1 MTPRDEAVLILER
14 GIGRVDVG
22 IVRALVSPHY
32 KQHNPGVPDGPNGLI
47 DMVKYLATLPETARP
62 HPRIARVLVDGDF
75 VIVHAEYR
83 RGTVHGAGID
93 MFRMENG
100 KLAEHWDTGVPSP
113 DVTKNGHTTLDG
125 ETEIRDRE
133 RTAENKALVRRFAE
147 TIFVKRD
154 FATYDSFF
162 RGALVQHDPDVA
174 DGTDAW
180 KAALGD
186 ASLRYEAV
194 VRVLG
199 EGNFVAVESRAHR
212 GEALVVVWNLFRV
225 GSGAIVEHWVTS
237 EEVPAHA
244 ANSNGM
250 F

>member
-133 RTAENKALVRRFAE
+133 RTAENKASRSTIRRDDLREARLRDVR
-147 TIFVKRD
+147 
-154 FATYDSFF
+154 FF
-162 RGALVQHDPDVA
+162 FSRRPRPARSRRRRWDGRMEGGA
-174 DGTDAW
+174 
-180 KAALGD
+180 
-186 ASLRYEAV
+186 R
-194 VRVLG
+194 
-199 EGNFVAVESRAHR
+199 
-212 GEALVVVWNLFRV
+212 
-225 GSGAIVEHWVTS
+225 
-237 EEVPAHA
+237 
-244 ANSNGM
+244 
-250 F
+250 